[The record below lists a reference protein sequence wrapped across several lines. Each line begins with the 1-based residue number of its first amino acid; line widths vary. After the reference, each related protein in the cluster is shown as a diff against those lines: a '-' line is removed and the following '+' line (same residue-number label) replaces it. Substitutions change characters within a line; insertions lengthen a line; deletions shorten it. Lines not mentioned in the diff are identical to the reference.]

1 MENRFGD
8 KLREGHQIIVDFSH
22 GNCVLRVITAL
33 EIKIAI
39 SKRKNPK
46 ILEIG
51 CGEGFFTQYVLKYNP
66 HLKLD
71 ALDISP
77 EMLKEAKRN
86 LSHYQENINF
96 ICEDALKFLKD
107 TRPKYD
113 LIFSSWTAHNFK
125 WSDKIKLFKNIY
137 EKLNKNGKLFL
148 LDKIYSDNAKER
160 KQQMKILVLR
170 YGKYIEKNLAKE
182 ISAHSKQDF
191 KKNYRMDE
199 GRTIWVLRE
208 IGFKDVRI
216 CDREGSEAILIASR

>member
-8 KLREGHQIIVDFSH
+8 KLREGHEIIVDFSH

-33 EIKIAI
+33 EIKRAI
-39 SKRKNPK
+39 SKRENPK

-77 EMLKEAKRN
+77 GMLKEAKRK
-86 LSHYQENINF
+86 LLHYQGNINF
-96 ICEDALKFLKD
+96 IREDALKFLKD

-125 WSDKIKLFKNIY
+125 WSDKIKLFENIY
-137 EKLNKNGKLFL
+137 EKLNKNGKIFL

-160 KQQMKILVLR
+160 KQQVKILLLR
-170 YGKYIEKNLAKE
+170 YGKYMEKNLARE
-182 ISAHSKQDF
+182 ISDHSKQDF

-199 GRTIWVLRE
+199 GRTIQVFE
-208 IGFKDVRI
+208 KIGFKNAKI
-216 CDREGSEAILIASR
+216 YDREGSEAILIASR